1 MRTAPPPTLAA
12 ADPGLTLTAYHQL
25 RGMVLSGSLVG
36 GQIIQERRLAERLGL
51 SRTPVRG
58 ALDRLEGEGLLRREG
73 RVLICT
79 TVSVQEVLE
88 ILSVRRSLEA
98 DAAQA
103 AAARMTTGQID
114 AVRHAI
120 LGMADPA
127 SVTDDEHWTND
138 DLLHL
143 SIAEA
148 SGNSLLSR
156 LIRDLRQR
164 TRMFGLRRIPGRFDQ
179 GKAEHLA
186 ILDAIAERDGDLAR
200 IRMRLHVEHAR
211 DAIVATLAG
220 GYGA

>member
-127 SVTDDEHWTND
+127 SVTDDEHWTNWRE
-138 DLLHL
+138 
-143 SIAEA
+143 SACVCI
-148 SGNSLLSR
+148 SS
-156 LIRDLRQR
+156 
-164 TRMFGLRRIPGRFDQ
+164 TP
-179 GKAEHLA
+179 
-186 ILDAIAERDGDLAR
+186 
-200 IRMRLHVEHAR
+200 
-211 DAIVATLAG
+211 ATPSWPRWPVGMAHEP
-220 GYGA
+220 A